1 MIITAKT
8 VLHVALVTE
17 GEGAMRAL
25 AAEYGREELAAEI
38 LRDERSVQ
46 SRRPLMAAEQAA
58 RTAALRQEKA
68 AEKAAFAA
76 KLAVLKAKY
85 N

>member
-1 MIITAKT
+1 MYTPKT
-8 VLHVALVTE
+8 ILRAALLFE
-17 GEGAMRAL
+17 GEQAMGLL
-25 AAEYGREELAAEI
+25 AAEHGCQALAAEI
-38 LRDERSVQ
+38 LRGERPAQ

-58 RTAALRQEKA
+58 RVAALRAARA

-76 KLAVLKAKY
+76 NLVALKAKY